1 MNTKIMLNL
10 NTILYIIKHLYI
22 AFSTFLLF
30 SYFLPSC
37 FGIVF
42 HSSGVFQPQLLP
54 CFKTLVPANLFCF
67 SHPLLQSSPWLVMT
81 YGFILSSLFCS
92 VSQFFFPSLSQ
103 FFFPSLSLLLFPSL
117 SHTDFFLFAI
127 SFPLYSVLFI
137 YLIATSFSL
146 FVLFLLL
153 YLLSLCYLLIYS
165 RF

>member
-1 MNTKIMLNL
+1 MLNL

-37 FGIVF
+37 FGIVY
-42 HSSGVFQPQLLP
+42 HSSGVFQSQLLP
-54 CFKTLVPANLFCF
+54 CFKTLVLANLFCWPCF
-67 SHPLLQSSPWLVMT
+67 SNPLLQSSPWLVMT
-81 YGFILSSLFCS
+81 YGFILGSLFCS
-92 VSQFFFPSLSQ
+92 ASQFFFPSLSQ
-103 FFFPSLSLLLFPSL
+103 FFFPSLSLLFFPSL
-117 SHTDFFLFAI
+117 SHTDSFLSAV
-127 SFPLYSVLFI
+127 SFPLYSALFI

-153 YLLSLCYLLIYS
+153 YLLSLCHLLIYF